1 MAWRRPLALML
12 AACLSGI
19 AGTAGMA
26 SAHDA
31 ISAEARAAYLARLD
45 ELQRTAGSNAGPTAR
60 AAALVE
66 TGRVLD
72 EIRSLLN
79 EDIISHG
86 KTQGLETSL
95 LVSQLNGSTRK
106 LQLSPQTR
114 LYLADTAYYRD
125 ALKLDAR
132 GAHAPLARYLL
143 LKDHFYDSFTDNPL
157 KPVNQSAA
165 QLREQLALG
174 ETLVAELTALPAT
187 ARKAGSN
194 ATRGKAA
201 SSDMRAGLAAPAANA
216 AIDSEEVHFILA
228 MHYLQALGNGALPRA
243 RAEARVAELKKV
255 FRSRW
260 PDSLKLATLDALSAP

>member
-1 MAWRRPLALML
+1 MTPQRLLALAF
-12 AACLSGI
+12 AACLSG
-19 AGTAGMA
+19 AMGTAD
-26 SAHDA
+26 AHDA
-31 ISAEARAAYLARLD
+31 ISADARAAYLARLD
-45 ELQRTAGSNAGPTAR
+45 ELQRTAASNAAPAAR

-114 LYLADTAYYRD
+114 LYLADTSYFRD

-132 GAHAPLARYLL
+132 GRHAPLARYLL

-157 KPVNQSAA
+157 KPVNQSPA
-165 QLREQLALG
+165 QLREQIALG
-174 ETLVAELTALPAT
+174 EALVAELTAVPVK
-187 ARKAGSN
+187 ARKAGSTASGGQT
-194 ATRGKAA
+194 AT
-201 SSDMRAGLAAPAANA
+201 APAAGRSAPA
-216 AIDSEEVHFILA
+216 APVSDPTIDSEEVHFILA
-228 MHYLQALGNGALPRA
+228 MHYLQALGNGALPKV
-243 RAEARVAELKKV
+243 RAETRAAELKKV